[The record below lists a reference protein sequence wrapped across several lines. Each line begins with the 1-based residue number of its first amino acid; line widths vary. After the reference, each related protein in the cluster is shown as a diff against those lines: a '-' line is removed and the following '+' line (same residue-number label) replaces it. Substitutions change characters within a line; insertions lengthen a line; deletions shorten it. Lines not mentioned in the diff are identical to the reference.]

1 MSSTVNKLTHGA
13 ASLFSPRYAP
23 ALLLASLESVREG
36 VDAVRVTLPVF
47 SDAREALNDVI
58 QQIGALEDRL
68 TGDT

>member
-1 MSSTVNKLTHGA
+1 MFAETA
-13 ASLFSPRYAP
+13 
-23 ALLLASLESVREG
+23 LLASLESVREG